1 MRLGPRGAA
10 ELQTH
15 PSLNVM
21 VIVPSG
27 WMWRG
32 LTLKQLTIAHVT
44 ALQTEGVEVCGFKQA
59 GGGLSGLELVL
70 ELVRF
75 RAGAH
80 APAAPVGSVF
90 SHAPRLLP
98 RALCPGV
105 KGERGQY
112 RV

>member
-1 MRLGPRGAA
+1 MYLGPRGAA

-27 WMWRG
+27 WIVAWSHP
-32 LTLKQLTIAHVT
+32 QALTIAHVT

-75 RAGAH
+75 RACAH

-105 KGERGQY
+105 KGERGQC

>member
-1 MRLGPRGAA
+1 MSVHLRLRHDR
-10 ELQTH
+10 L
-15 PSLNVM
+15 L
-21 VIVPSG
+21 
-27 WMWRG
+27 R
-32 LTLKQLTIAHVT
+32 
-44 ALQTEGVEVCGFKQA
+44 KQA

-75 RAGAH
+75 RACAH

-105 KGERGQY
+105 KGERGQC